1 MENSLNQSKRLSIR
15 IWILSCLFGIGSWV
29 VMNGLFVELPNLV
42 NHAPEGWKLP
52 SFMSVIVQ
60 LANIGPIIYT
70 ILGRYCI
77 KVRKDL
83 LEHYSICFILIFGIV
98 GSILL
103 AFYWKSTSIIFG
115 AEHSTAF
122 LLLTFTIALVDCTS
136 SVTFL
141 PFMSTLPA
149 FYMSPFY
156 VGENMSSLV
165 ASIFGLAQGVEI
177 YKNVNTSA
185 TGNHSSSFVID
196 EPARFSQ
203 SVFFSILGSLMFIC
217 LVSYLLL
224 SSLPYIRKL
233 YAGMEDVVP
242 SNYNQFTSS
251 ITSDNEFQGDSTK
264 TDSDL
269 GLFQMKRDR
278 NLMQSCFISMLLLNV
293 FQNGVMSSIGSYVY
307 APYGELA
314 YHFGKLHVV

>member
-1 MENSLNQSKRLSIR
+1 MENSVNQSKSLSIQ

-60 LANIGPIIYT
+60 LANIGPIFYT
-70 ILGRYCI
+70 ITNRYCV

-83 LEHYSICFILIFGIV
+83 LEHYSICLILIVGIV

-103 AFYWKSTSIIFG
+103 ACYWKSTSTIFG

-156 VGENMSSLV
+156 VGENLSSLV

-177 YKNVNTSA
+177 YKNVNTS
-185 TGNHSSSFVID
+185 TTNNSSSLAVIV

-203 SVFFSILGSLMFIC
+203 SVFFSILGSLMFVC

-224 SSLPYIRKL
+224 SSLPSIKRL
-233 YAGMEDVVP
+233 YTGTEPLVP
-242 SNYNQFTSS
+242 SSYAQFTNS
-251 ITSDNEFQGDSTK
+251 ITSDSEFNGDSTR
-264 TDSDL
+264 TDTDFGQL
-269 GLFQMKRDR
+269 KKDHT
-278 NLMQSCFISMLLLNV
+278 LMRCCFVSMLLLNV

-314 YHFGKLHVV
+314 YHFGKF

>member
-1 MENSLNQSKRLSIR
+1 MMENSLNQSKSLSIR

-60 LANIGPIIYT
+60 LANIGPIVYT
-70 ILGRYCI
+70 LLSRYCV
-77 KVRKDL
+77 KVRKDR
-83 LEHYSICFILIFGIV
+83 LEHYSICFILIVGII
-98 GSILL
+98 GSLLL
-103 AFYWKSTSIIFG
+103 AFYWKSTSIVFG
-115 AEHSTAF
+115 SEHSTAF
-122 LLLTFTIALVDCTS
+122 LLLTFMISLVDCTS

-156 VGENMSSLV
+156 VGENLSSLV
-165 ASIFGLAQGVEI
+165 SSIFGLAQGVEI
-177 YKNVNTSA
+177 YKTVNTS
-185 TGNHSSSFVID
+185 TTNNHSSSYVIA

-203 SVFFSILGSLMFIC
+203 SVFFSILGSLMVVC
-217 LVSYLLL
+217 LVSYFLL
-224 SSLPYIRKL
+224 SSLPSIKL
-233 YAGMEDVVP
+233 LYSGMDGVVP
-242 SNYNQFTSS
+242 SSYNQFTSS
-251 ITSDNEFQGDSTK
+251 ITSDSEFHSDSTRIGDDFGHLK
-264 TDSDL
+264 TD
-269 GLFQMKRDR
+269 
-278 NLMQSCFISMLLLNV
+278 NVLMRSCFISMLLLNI

-314 YHFGKLHVV
+314 YHFGKL